1 MTRRGNP
8 SVVVRLEPDVMEELR
23 ERAGETTVGR
33 AGGLALFVRR
43 IIYEYLGRPLP
54 TQYGDL
60 ERSSAR
66 RRPTGKKPGWPRGK
80 PRKPAA
86 GVEP

>member
-1 MTRRGNP
+1 
-8 SVVVRLEPDVMEELR
+8 VVRLEPEVMEALR

-43 IIYEYLGRPLP
+43 LIYEYLGWSLP

-66 RRPTGKKPGWPRGK
+66 RKPSGKKPGWPKGR
-80 PRKPAA
+80 PRNPKS
-86 GVEP
+86 GT